1 MIEKEFDSL
10 DAFLGYLWSTL
21 ENAEKKEKKCKC
33 EDNCGDIKVKYET
46 SQEDLIKRLRE
57 QNKKYYSE
65 NSALNK
71 QVESLNKALKEAA
84 DISDKLSEENK
95 MLVLENQKH
104 ISERD
109 RLVKEN
115 ASLKGGPYNKDF
127 YTSVMNNLGRKI
139 VDEYVLWLN
148 LCKALKL
155 EDTEMYDDIND
166 DMYDKIPE

>member
-1 MIEKEFDSL
+1 MIEKEFDSIEEL
-10 DAFLGYLWSTL
+10 LTYFWNAFKD
-21 ENAEKKEKKCKC
+21 AEKKEKEIK
-33 EDNCGDIKVKYET
+33 NNNIKVNYES
-46 SQEDLIKRLRE
+46 SQEELIKRLRE

-84 DISDKLSEENK
+84 DISDRLSEENK

-104 ISERD
+104 ISERN

-115 ASLKGGPYNKDF
+115 DSLKGGPYNKDF
-127 YTSVMNNLGRKI
+127 YTSVMSNLGKKI
-139 VDEYVLWLN
+139 VDEYVLWIN

-166 DMYDKIPE
+166 DMYDKVPE

>member
-1 MIEKEFDSL
+1 MSEKEFNSIGEL
-10 DAFLGYLWSTL
+10 VSYFFNAL
-21 ENAEKKEKKCKC
+21 ENAEKKEQENK
-33 EDNCGDIKVKYET
+33 NNNVKVNYES

-57 QNKKYYSE
+57 QNKKYFLD

-71 QVESLNKALKEAA
+71 KIETFNTALKTYT
-84 DISDKLSEENK
+84 DKVDNLSEENK
-95 MLVLENQKH
+95 MLILENQKQ
-104 ISERD
+104 ISEID

-127 YTSVMNNLGRKI
+127 YISVMSNLGRKI

-155 EDTEMYDDIND
+155 EDTEMWDTIND
-166 DMYDKIPE
+166 DMYDKVPE

>member
-1 MIEKEFDSL
+1 MIKKEFNSIDEL
-10 DAFLGYLWSTL
+10 LTYFLSAL
-21 ENAEKKEKKCKC
+21 ENAEKKEQ
-33 EDNCGDIKVKYET
+33 ENNGNNVKVNYES

-65 NSALNK
+65 NSTLNK
-71 QVESLNKALKEAA
+71 IVEDLTKQLKEAGTNV
-84 DISDKLSEENK
+84 DRLSEENRV
-95 MLVLENQKH
+95 LLLENQKYA
-104 ISERD
+104 
-109 RLVKEN
+109 KEN

-127 YTSVMNNLGRKI
+127 YISVMSNLGRKI

-166 DMYDKIPE
+166 DMYDKVPE

>member
-1 MIEKEFDSL
+1 MSEKEFNSIGEL
-10 DAFLGYLWSTL
+10 VSYFFNAL
-21 ENAEKKEKKCKC
+21 ENAEKKEKETK
-33 EDNCGDIKVKYET
+33 DNNVKVNYES

-65 NSALNK
+65 NNGLN
-71 QVESLNKALKEAA
+71 QTIESLYTKLRETADKA
-84 DISDKLSEENK
+84 DKLSEENRV
-95 MLVLENQKH
+95 LLLENQKYA
-104 ISERD
+104 
-109 RLVKEN
+109 KEN

-127 YTSVMNNLGRKI
+127 YISVMNNLGRKI

-166 DMYDKIPE
+166 DMYDKVPE

>member
-1 MIEKEFDSL
+1 MIEKEFDSV
-10 DAFLGYLWSTL
+10 DALLTYFYNALK
-21 ENAEKKEKKCKC
+21 NAEEKQEENKNNKF
-33 EDNCGDIKVKYET
+33 DIKYES

-65 NSALNK
+65 NTNLTREVELLNK
-71 QVESLNKALKEAA
+71 RLKEA
-84 DISDKLSEENK
+84 ITTQEE
-95 MLVLENQKH
+95 LT
-104 ISERD
+104 
-109 RLVKEN
+109 KEN

-127 YTSVMNNLGRKI
+127 YISVMSNLGRKI

-166 DMYDKIPE
+166 DMYDKVPE

>member
-1 MIEKEFDSL
+1 MSEKEFNSIGEL
-10 DAFLGYLWSTL
+10 VSYFFNAL
-21 ENAEKKEKKCKC
+21 ENAEKKEKETK
-33 EDNCGDIKVKYET
+33 DNNVKVNYES

-65 NSALNK
+65 NSTLNK

-84 DISDKLSEENK
+84 DISDKLSEENRV
-95 MLVLENQKH
+95 LLLENQKYA
-104 ISERD
+104 
-109 RLVKEN
+109 KEN

-127 YTSVMNNLGRKI
+127 YISVMSNLGKKI

-155 EDTEMYDDIND
+155 EDTEMWDTIND

>member
-1 MIEKEFDSL
+1 MSEKEFNSIGEL
-10 DAFLGYLWSTL
+10 VSYFFNAL
-21 ENAEKKEKKCKC
+21 ENAEKKEKENK
-33 EDNCGDIKVKYET
+33 NNNIKVNYES
-46 SQEDLIKRLRE
+46 SQEDLVKRLKE

-65 NSALNK
+65 NSILNK

>member
-1 MIEKEFDSL
+1 MIEKEFDSV
-10 DAFLGYLWSTL
+10 DALLGYFWKAL
-21 ENAEKKEKKCKC
+21 ENAEKKEKENK
-33 EDNCGDIKVKYET
+33 DNNVKVNYES

-65 NSALNK
+65 NSSLNK

-84 DISDKLSEENK
+84 DISDKLSEENRV
-95 MLVLENQKH
+95 LLLENQKYA
-104 ISERD
+104 
-109 RLVKEN
+109 KEN

-166 DMYDKIPE
+166 DMYDKVPE

>member
-1 MIEKEFDSL
+1 MSEKDFNSIDELLTYFWK
-10 DAFLGYLWSTL
+10 AL
-21 ENAEKKEKKCKC
+21 ENAEKKEK
-33 EDNCGDIKVKYET
+33 ENNDNNVKVNYES

-65 NSALNK
+65 NTTLNK

-84 DISDKLSEENK
+84 DISDKLSEENRV
-95 MLVLENQKH
+95 LLLENQKYA
-104 ISERD
+104 
-109 RLVKEN
+109 KEN

-127 YTSVMNNLGRKI
+127 YISVMNNLGRKI

-166 DMYDKIPE
+166 DMYDKVPE

>member
-1 MIEKEFDSL
+1 MIEKNFDSV
-10 DAFLGYLWSTL
+10 DALLTYFWNAL
-21 ENAEKKEKKCKC
+21 ENAEKKEQENK
-33 EDNCGDIKVKYET
+33 ENNIKVNYES

-84 DISDKLSEENK
+84 DISDRLSEENK
-95 MLVLENQKH
+95 VLLLENQKYA
-104 ISERD
+104 
-109 RLVKEN
+109 KEN
-115 ASLKGGPYNKDF
+115 ISLKGGPYNKDF
-127 YTSVMNNLGRKI
+127 YISVMNNLGRKI

-155 EDTEMYDDIND
+155 EDTEMWDNIND